1 MMSPREAKVHEI
13 ARILAD
19 RMEIP
24 DIKNS
29 GAAWR

>member
-24 DIKNS
+24 D
-29 GAAWR
+29 AAYYAN